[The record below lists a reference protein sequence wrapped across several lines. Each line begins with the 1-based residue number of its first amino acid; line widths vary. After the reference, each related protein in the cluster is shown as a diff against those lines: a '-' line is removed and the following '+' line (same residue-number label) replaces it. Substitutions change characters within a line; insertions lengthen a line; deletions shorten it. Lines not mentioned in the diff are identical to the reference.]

1 MDTLKKFIGWR
12 QALAVVAAVML
23 AAAGAFTLLAGENPE
38 HGFLGVSVQ
47 SLDSAEKEKL
57 GVKIGVEVTSV
68 EKESAAAKAGI
79 KEDDVIQLVNG
90 EKIRNP
96 QDLVDIIGELA
107 AGTTVKIGLWR
118 EGKALELSAE
128 LGKREHDKGFFWNS
142 EKLPHFFRSSA
153 YLGVVLQE
161 LNPDLAA
168 YFGVKAGEGALII
181 SVEKDTPAEKA
192 GLKSGDVI
200 VQLGD
205 KAVTDAASVREVLAG
220 LKKGDV
226 IAVTVVRHGK
236 KETLKAEPDFD
247 RHQRTMRIFRGYK
260 GKDGEDLEI
269 DVPDFEIQLPPLPDL
284 HQIDE
289 ALERVH
295 EKLDRVKVNL
305 GKKLEKIHE
314 LSWI

>member
-1 MDTLKKFIGWR
+1 
-12 QALAVVAAVML
+12 
-23 AAAGAFTLLAGENPE
+23 
-38 HGFLGVSVQ
+38 
-47 SLDSAEKEKL
+47 
-57 GVKIGVEVTSV
+57 
-68 EKESAAAKAGI
+68 KAGI
-79 KEDDVIQLVNG
+79 KEDDIIQLVNG

-107 AGTTVKIGLWR
+107 PGTKIKIGLWR
-118 EGKALELSAE
+118 EGKALEFGAE
-128 LGKREHDKGFFWNS
+128 LGKREHGKEFAWKS
-142 EKLPHFFRSSA
+142 EKLSHLFRSSA

-181 SVEKDTPAEKA
+181 GVEKDTPAEKA

-200 VQLGD
+200 VQMGD
-205 KAVTDAASVREVLAG
+205 KAVTDADSVHEILAG

-247 RHQRTMRIFRGYK
+247 RHQRIIRIFRGGK
-260 GKDGEDLEI
+260 GSAVEELEKSDLDI
-269 DVPDFEIQLPPLPDL
+269 DIPDFDIQLPPLPDMP
-284 HQIDE
+284 HIDE

-295 EKLDRVKVNL
+295 EKMEQVKV
-305 GKKLEKIHE
+305 KLEKRLKKIHE
-314 LSWI
+314 HSWI